1 MRLSENVVERQKNW
15 KFDDDYQKQRVLHSD
30 FNFLRFLCYNLRK
43 TITLQWDSKANDQLE
58 IEIGKSMMSS
68 VFWEMWN
75 ENHGEIDEKVWV
87 NQKKKKIKDEILGFV
102 ICT

>member
-1 MRLSENVVERQKNW
+1 MQLSVIEVERQKNW
-15 KFDDDYQKQRVLHSD
+15 NSDDDYQKKRVLLSD
-30 FNFLRFLCYNLRK
+30 FSFLHFLCYNLRK

-75 ENHGEIDEKVWV
+75 ENHGEINEKVWV
-87 NQKKKKIKDEILGFV
+87 NQKNKKIKTKLGFV
-102 ICT
+102 IRT